1 MRWSVLRVV
10 PACRASECSGLP
22 ARIRSWTIQ
31 ITGAATAYGIR
42 RAVALAGGVDDREA
56 PGLGSEEAG
65 EAEEDEHE
73 ARVLVARLGE
83 DRAQHERHV
92 RDVEV
97 GAHTEAQHRDAGEDQ
112 RGGDDAGGGAEPVR
126 AELVRRPGE
135 RAQAEEGDPDPER
148 LAEVAERRQ
157 QHPQRG
163 RERVR
168 RGGERQVEVRRAA
181 VQQVPAPQQAVGR
194 VVVQEARADEGE
206 REQRS
211 ERDSDRGA
219 HADAASRATRLN
231 RPLAASLYRR
241 HRPRTFADVVG
252 QEHVVR
258 TLSNAIEQDRVHH
271 AYLFVGS
278 RGTGKTSMAKILAAS
293 LNCRSGGPTVSPCGK
308 CESCLS
314 IQNATSL
321 DVVEMDA
328 ASNNSVDDVRELRE
342 RVAFAPVGG
351 GYKVY
356 ILDEAHMLTPQAWN
370 AFLKTLEEPPPHT
383 IFVLATTEANKVLP
397 TVVDRC
403 HRFDFGRPSVPQL
416 AHVLRRAA
424 DAESISIPD
433 EAVALVARSATGSFR
448 DALGTLE
455 QLLAYSGST
464 IALEDVLAVLGAADA
479 DLIFGAV
486 DAVSAGDARS
496 ALLAAA
502 SLAESGRDLGRFFGD
517 LEAHARALMV
527 VQVLGDVPPELRVTS
542 EQDERLA
549 EQAARVGQAEVVR
562 LIELIAVRA
571 ARVEGRR
578 RRPHPAGARAGQGRH
593 PDLEPSVKALQA
605 RIARLESRPAAPA
618 PRTPDQPQTAAGRA
632 TSPAAASSP
641 PAPAPAGT
649 PRRAAKS
656 RPAPVGQAAPPRH
669 AAGPGRPRRAARE
682 SRAGPRRPGGAPAAP
697 RRPRAGHAAPPATRP
712 GRVAARRRP
721 PARPLRRPPARR
733 PPATRQRAAGAR
745 AAEAGKAPPSPPVP
759 RSGCRFAARRRTARR
774 RRTPVRR
781 PARRAGVRLAAPVR
795 VRAGLRHSARR
806 TRVRIAAPRSIP
818 RPRCAGARTWR
829 SRRRS
834 RGSRRSQVPATLPGA
849 GDVDPERGAARRRRR
864 GRGRG
869 ARPRDR
875 GRSLA
880 RRYGGRGG
888 RAGCARA
895 RAEPRALAG
904 HSASSGPRSSRSCA
918 RARRC
923 SPRRSTTA
931 RPPRSTADG

>member
-1 MRWSVLRVV
+1 M
-10 PACRASECSGLP
+10 
-22 ARIRSWTIQ
+22 
-31 ITGAATAYGIR
+31 
-42 RAVALAGGVDDREA
+42 
-56 PGLGSEEAG
+56 
-65 EAEEDEHE
+65 
-73 ARVLVARLGE
+73 
-83 DRAQHERHV
+83 
-92 RDVEV
+92 
-97 GAHTEAQHRDAGEDQ
+97 
-112 RGGDDAGGGAEPVR
+112 
-126 AELVRRPGE
+126 
-135 RAQAEEGDPDPER
+135 
-148 LAEVAERRQ
+148 
-157 QHPQRG
+157 
-163 RERVR
+163 
-168 RGGERQVEVRRAA
+168 
-181 VQQVPAPQQAVGR
+181 
-194 VVVQEARADEGE
+194 
-206 REQRS
+206 
-211 ERDSDRGA
+211 
-219 HADAASRATRLN
+219 
-231 RPLAASLYRR
+231 
-241 HRPRTFADVVG
+241 VG

-293 LNCRSGGPTVSPCGK
+293 LNCQNGGPTVSPCGT
-308 CESCLS
+308 CESCVS
-314 IQNATSL
+314 IQSATSL

-351 GYKVY
+351 GFKVY

-562 LIELIAVRA
+562 LIELIAAALRA
-571 ARVEGRR
+571 LKDGADARTQLELALVK
-578 RRPHPAGARAGQGRH
+578 AAT

-632 TSPAAASSP
+632 T
-641 PAPAPAGT
+641 APAPA
-649 PRRAAKS
+649 S
-656 RPAPVGQAAPPRH
+656 PAPAGHAAAP
-669 AAGPGRPRRAARE
+669 AGNGAPTRRAAR
-682 SRAGPRRPGGAPAAP
+682 
-697 RRPRAGHAAPPATRP
+697 
-712 GRVAARRRP
+712 
-721 PARPLRRPPARR
+721 
-733 PPATRQRAAGAR
+733 
-745 AAEAGKAPPSPPVP
+745 
-759 RSGCRFAARRRTARR
+759 CARR
-774 RRTPVRR
+774 RRLVRFAGPTGHPAAPAGDAAPAPGAPAEAPAAAPDETNGSPTGDGPATTDR
-781 PARRAGVRLAAPVR
+781 PAPPVYGSPPAYGSAPAHGSAPAYGTPPAAPEYDSPPHVDPEAPLRGRTAVAITAQVDGQPPVQVR
-795 VRAGLRHSARR
+795 
-806 TRVRIAAPRSIP
+806 
-818 RPRCAGARTWR
+818 
-829 SRRRS
+829 
-834 RGSRRSQVPATLPGA
+834 ATLPGA
-849 GDVDPERGAARRRRR
+849 GDVGPEEAQHIADDAAAAVARDLATEADPSPTVSAVAVVEPDVPAPAPSLGVSVDIGEHWQAVVSAVREGTPMLAAALEDASPVPEGEDGLTLVWPEESAFMKRKAEAPANKDALVQAIRAVTGSSLRLVYELRAAGAPAPVAAAAAKPALSDEDLVKRFM
-864 GRGRG
+864 
-869 ARPRDR
+869 DEFD
-875 GRSLA
+875 
-880 RRYGGRGG
+880 
-888 RAGCARA
+888 
-895 RAEPRALAG
+895 AEEL
-904 HSASSGPRSSRSCA
+904 
-918 RARRC
+918 
-923 SPRRSTTA
+923 
-931 RPPRSTADG
+931 PPEPEEQT